1 MIKNLSSLLNLAQG
15 SKKKVAVAVA
25 EDEVV
30 LKAVKAAID
39 NKLAEFLLFGN
50 RSELE
55 GMCSE
60 IGLTEGIEI
69 IPTDNSAEAIAGA
82 VEAIATG
89 RADLLM
95 KGKVKT
101 GDLLSVYLKEEYGLR
116 TGRTMNL
123 VSVFEIPGF
132 DRLLIVTD
140 AGMVIAPDLRQK
152 ADSIVNA
159 SRVAA
164 ALGIKKPKVAV
175 LGAIEVVNEKMPA
188 TMEAAIL
195 SKMAQRHQ
203 ISDVEVDGPLALDNA
218 VSKEAAKH
226 KGIES
231 PVAGNADILVM
242 PDIEAGNIFYK
253 AMVFLG
259 GALVASTI
267 MGGKV
272 PIILTSRADSDTTKL
287 LSIALNVL
295 IAKGASK

>member
-1 MIKNLSSLLNLAQG
+1 MRKLSSLLNLAQG
-15 SKKKVAVAVA
+15 SKKKVSVAVA
-25 EDEVV
+25 EDKVV

-39 NKLAEFLLFGN
+39 NELAEFQLFGN
-50 RSELE
+50 ASSIER
-55 GMCSE
+55 MCSE
-60 IGLTEGIEI
+60 IGLTRGYEI
-69 IPTDNSAEAIAGA
+69 IPANSSAEAVAAA

-123 VSVFEIPGF
+123 VSVFEIPDF
-132 DRLLIVTD
+132 DRLLVVTD

-159 SRVAA
+159 TKVAI
-164 ALGIKKPKVAV
+164 ALGIKTPKVAV
-175 LGAIEVVNEKMPA
+175 LGAIEVVNEKMPV
-188 TMEAAIL
+188 TMEAAVL

-203 ISDVEVDGPLALDNA
+203 IPDVIIDGPLALDNA
-218 VSKEAAKH
+218 VSIEAAEH

-231 PVAGNADILVM
+231 PVAGKADILVM

-259 GALVASTI
+259 KALVASTI

-272 PIILTSRADSDTTKL
+272 PIILTSRADSDKTKL
-287 LSIALNVL
+287 LSIALNV
-295 IAKGASK
+295 IISKGGSK